1 MVYLKT
7 CAKNHTIAM
16 TWAGNNIIDIAVI
29 FRRPFKI
36 AHRRLADSELT
47 DIKKFAYEFLHLS
60 KTARD
65 MLL

>member
-1 MVYLKT
+1 
-7 CAKNHTIAM
+7 M
-16 TWAGNNIIDIAVI
+16 TWPSNNIIDIAVI

-60 KTARD
+60 KTAID